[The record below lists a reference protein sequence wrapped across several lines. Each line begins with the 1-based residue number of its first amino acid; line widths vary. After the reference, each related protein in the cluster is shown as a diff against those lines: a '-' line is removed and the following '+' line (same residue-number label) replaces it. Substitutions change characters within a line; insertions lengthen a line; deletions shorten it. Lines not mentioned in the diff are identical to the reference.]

1 MSCLYSGTLRRIKTK
16 IRLFGFGRELDIPT
30 AIRTSDLTSKRM
42 PTKKGKKPKKPTA
55 AERERAKE
63 LWRRYFEGYDLM
75 MMSYPERLRCAIQ
88 TSDGTF

>member
-1 MSCLYSGTLRRIKTK
+1 M
-16 IRLFGFGRELDIPT
+16 DIPT
-30 AIRTSDLTSKRM
+30 AITTTGLASRRM

-75 MMSYPERLRCAIQ
+75 MMSYPERLRWAIG